1 MRRTTRF
8 VVSTGRTPVRQE
20 WCARVLRWLFE
31 SPASAS
37 CGERFRGRLGLP
49 RNDVAFVSENGN
61 RLSEE
66 LWSSAP
72 AAQSGPACAPLPFP
86 LSGNVV
92 SIRAVPCDAR
102 PGTRRA
108 ASTNNRLTET
118 RENSSTPRP
127 RRPNAAPVVHQLR
140 KLMDRCVCGFWWLH
154 LRFPV
159 TLRTRNSID
168 LPTASLYL

>member
-8 VVSTGRTPVRQE
+8 VESAPVRQE

-37 CGERFRGRLGLP
+37 CGERFRGRPGLP

-66 LWSSAP
+66 FSARSPVGARLCAATFP
-72 AAQSGPACAPLPFP
+72 AFGKCR
-86 LSGNVV
+86 V
-92 SIRAVPCDAR
+92 D
-102 PGTRRA
+102 TRR
-108 ASTNNRLTET
+108 TMRCET
-118 RENSSTPRP
+118 RYTSCREHEYSSHRNSREQLAPRP